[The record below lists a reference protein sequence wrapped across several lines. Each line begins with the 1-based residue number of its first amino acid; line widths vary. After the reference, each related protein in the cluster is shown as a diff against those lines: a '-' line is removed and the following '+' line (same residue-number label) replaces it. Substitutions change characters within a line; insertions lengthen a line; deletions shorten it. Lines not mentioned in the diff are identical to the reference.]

1 MYYQAINSIR
11 VKAGR
16 NINNTPMTDVSWNL
30 FTSTLIY
37 LASLDNE
44 EKVEFTETQFGKG
57 EWQGIEEENF
67 EVFITFKEEPTWTS
81 TTIVNELIAKL
92 GRIYEQDAV
101 SVTWGISN
109 LV

>member
-1 MYYQAINSIR
+1 MSAINSII

-16 NINNTPMTDVSWNL
+16 NIGSTPMSDTSWNL

-37 LASLDNE
+37 LASFDNE
-44 EKVEFTETQFGKG
+44 DKVMFTETQFGKG
-57 EWQGIEEENF
+57 EWQGVEEENF
-67 EVFITFKEEPTWTS
+67 EVFITFKEEPTWTGMS
-81 TTIVNELIAKL
+81 IVNELIAKL

-101 SVTWGISN
+101 SVTWGITN